1 MQKLNLFRPAALAV
15 AAAILLP
22 FSAAQAQGE
31 FNVGT
36 RVFSA
41 GLMTGSGGG
50 AGLGAAF
57 EVSMLEL
64 APNVRLGLGGTVGYW
79 SDSEPGI
86 KVNVIPLLGNANV
99 HVAIEE
105 VPELDLFAG
114 VALGL
119 VYSSY
124 DLDTPGVDDEGSD
137 TNLEFGINLGARYYF
152 TDTVSGFL
160 QLGVGDIPEIFAG
173 FGFKF

>member
-1 MQKLNLFRPAALAV
+1 MQKLSLFRPAALALV
-15 AAAILLP
+15 AAVLLP
-22 FSAAQAQGE
+22 FSASQAQGE

-50 AGLGAAF
+50 TGLGAAF

-64 APNVRLGLGGTVGYW
+64 APNIRLGVGGTVGYW
-79 SDSEPGI
+79 STSSPGI
-86 KVNVIPLLGNANV
+86 DARVIPVLGNANV
-99 HVAIEE
+99 HLALEE
-105 VPELDLFAG
+105 VPQLDLFAG

-119 VYSSY
+119 VFTS
-124 DLDTPGVDDEGSD
+124 LDVDSNVSVVDDSRSD
-137 TNLEFGINLGARYYF
+137 LEFGINLGARYYF

-160 QLGVGDIPEIFAG
+160 QLGVGDIPEIFVG
-173 FGFKF
+173 LGFKF